1 MMPVRIQRKR
11 IKGFKLQDA
20 SPNGLPVIYVG
31 RPTKWGNPI
40 KLEGDMIY
48 IDASYRRKILD
59 PWVYYNHGDIYDV
72 LHLYRHILKGTQF
85 QNVDLQYWSDKFKEN
100 DIEELRGKNLA
111 CFCSLSSKCHA
122 DILLRLC
129 NK

>member
-1 MMPVRIQRKR
+1 MKRVQRKR
-11 IKGFKLQDA
+11 TKGWKM
-20 SPNGLPVIYVG
+20 PENTIYVG

-48 IDASYRRKILD
+48 INASYRRKILD
-59 PWVYYNHGDIYDV
+59 PWVYYNQGDIDDV

-85 QNVDLQYWSDKFKEN
+85 KDVDLQYWSDKFKEN

-122 DILLRLC
+122 DILIEALT
-129 NK
+129 